1 MVFFHVMQYLK
12 YTNDSSIRILF
23 ENIGIEFL
31 VNFVFNNFKANR
43 NINFEYLPI
52 FKLILPT

>member
-12 YTNDSSIRILF
+12 YTNDSLIRILF

-43 NINFEYLPI
+43 NINFEYLSLNLYYLPI
-52 FKLILPT
+52 